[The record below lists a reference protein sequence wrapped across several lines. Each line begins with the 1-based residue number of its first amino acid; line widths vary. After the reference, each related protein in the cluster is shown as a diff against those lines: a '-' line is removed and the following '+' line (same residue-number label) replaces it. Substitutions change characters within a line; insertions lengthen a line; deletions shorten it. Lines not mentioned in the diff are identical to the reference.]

1 MAFYGGFRVESSEG
15 NLVADHG
22 ESLIEQQALL
32 KLMSQLPPSHFEI
45 ANTDATRSEWKR
57 RPASDLDQCVRSES
71 ANEDTLPVTGQ
82 QGVSVSRS
90 AAMQL

>member
-1 MAFYGGFRVESSEG
+1 
-15 NLVADHG
+15 
-22 ESLIEQQALL
+22 LL
-32 KLMSQLPPSHFEI
+32 KLMSQLPPSYFEI
-45 ANTDATRSEWKR
+45 ANTDVTRSEWER
-57 RPASDLDQCVRSES
+57 RLALDLDQCVRSES